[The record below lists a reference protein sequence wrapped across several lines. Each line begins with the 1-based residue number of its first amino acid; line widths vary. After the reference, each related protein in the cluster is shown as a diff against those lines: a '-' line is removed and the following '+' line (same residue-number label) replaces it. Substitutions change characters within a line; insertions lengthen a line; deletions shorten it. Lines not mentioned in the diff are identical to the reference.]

1 MRSELRIP
9 PEIGRPWQ
17 KQPSPYWLRR
27 MLRVDMRT
35 YAVSPHQCWEGNS
48 PELWVRV
55 VEGLPPEAMKFFS
68 QWCAGY
74 PTHELSPPMG

>member
-1 MRSELRIP
+1 MAEAAKSLLAE
-9 PEIGRPWQ
+9 EDAEGRHENLCSLPTQ
-17 KQPSPYWLRR
+17 
-27 MLRVDMRT
+27 VG
-35 YAVSPHQCWEGNS
+35 QCWEGNS

-68 QWCAGY
+68 QRCAGY